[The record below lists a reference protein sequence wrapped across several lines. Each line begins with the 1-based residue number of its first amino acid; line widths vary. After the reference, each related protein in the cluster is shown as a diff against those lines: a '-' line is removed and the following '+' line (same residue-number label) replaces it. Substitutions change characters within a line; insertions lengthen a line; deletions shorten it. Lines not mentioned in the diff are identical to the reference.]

1 MPVIQLPTPMRVYAG
16 GQSEVMV
23 QGQSVEAAMH
33 DLMAQFPAMRPH
45 LYNERGELRPFVNL
59 FLGQVNIRDLQGL
72 QTPLG
77 AQDKVRLVPAIA
89 GG

>member
-1 MPVIQLPTPMRVYAG
+1 MRVYVG
-16 GQSEVMV
+16 GQSEVPV
-23 QGQSVEAAMH
+23 QGQTVEAAMH
-33 DLMAQFPAMRPH
+33 DLMSRFPAMRPH

-59 FLGQVNIRDLQGL
+59 FISQVNVRDLQGL

-77 AQDKVRLVPAIA
+77 PQDKVRLVPAIA